1 MITAE
6 QADEFF
12 TAFSTMIAALRS
24 PPQRVFEV
32 EEMEYLQHT
41 ILELYEEF
49 HNEYWHIAEEV
60 ARSKRM

>member
-6 QADEFF
+6 QADEYF

-32 EEMEYLQHT
+32 DEMEYLQHT
-41 ILELYEEF
+41 IIELYEEF
-49 HNEYWHIAEEV
+49 HNEYWSIAEEV
-60 ARSKRM
+60 ARSKRS